1 MKTGLETEVKAALFF
16 NSDKSVSYKIVNV
29 SNFVRA
35 ISATEELGL
44 YIDNKRNISWK
55 IYLTGKV
62 LPSKCSWNYFP
73 GIECSEFHLNVLGI
87 TLNTKERFL
96 GDYTTSVVNSKLL
109 VTKLHRELRSNAAA
123 AEGVNLG
130 LLRSKFY

>member
-62 LPSKCSWNYFP
+62 LPS
-73 GIECSEFHLNVLGI
+73 VLGI
-87 TLNTKERFL
+87 IFLEFGITLKL
-96 GDYTTSVVNSKLL
+96 KGVVPGG
-109 VTKLHRELRSNAAA
+109 LHYQCSE
-123 AEGVNLG
+123 
-130 LLRSKFY
+130 

>member
-1 MKTGLETEVKAALFF
+1 MSL
-16 NSDKSVSYKIVNV
+16 
-29 SNFVRA
+29 NFVRA

-109 VTKLHRELRSNAAA
+109 VTKLHRGLRSNAAA
-123 AEGVNLG
+123 AERVN
-130 LLRSKFY
+130 SVYSDQSFY

>member
-1 MKTGLETEVKAALFF
+1 MKTGLETEVKAVLFF

-29 SNFVRA
+29 LNFVRA

-44 YIDNKRNISWK
+44 CNYNKRNISWK

-87 TLNTKERFL
+87 TLNTKGEVP
-96 GDYTTSVVNSKLL
+96 GG
-109 VTKLHRELRSNAAA
+109 LHYQCSE
-123 AEGVNLG
+123 
-130 LLRSKFY
+130 